1 MWPTNLLPHKALLY
15 HQAATFTDS
24 NRPDGPGAEVPS
36 SPGGSG
42 SRILDSSSASA
53 SSASPPPSA
62 ARPSEAHPEARRTL
76 SPGEKKTGVKH
87 KYWIVIDLKDSL
99 HLQCYCSL
107 SALVNHK
114 TPWGLVEAFFVSLSL
129 LIISHQSF
137 VYQELAVP
145 TALMIQIS
153 WEEFG
158 ISYLN

>member
-1 MWPTNLLPHKALLY
+1 MWPTNLLSS
-15 HQAATFTDS
+15 AATFTDS

-42 SRILDSSSASA
+42 SRTLDSSSASA

-107 SALVNHK
+107 SAEALSNHK
-114 TPWGLVEAFFVSLSL
+114 TPWGLVEAFFISLSL

-145 TALMIQIS
+145 TASMIQII
-153 WEEFG
+153 WEDFG

>member
-1 MWPTNLLPHKALLY
+1 MWPTNLLSS
-15 HQAATFTDS
+15 AATFTDS

-42 SRILDSSSASA
+42 SRTLDSSSASA

-62 ARPSEAHPEARRTL
+62 AHPSEAHPEARRTL

-107 SALVNHK
+107 SAEALSNHK

-137 VYQELAVP
+137 VYQELAVS
-145 TALMIQIS
+145 TASMIQII